1 MLWGGLESVGVAFV
15 SLAVS
20 VVLARLVAPEAFGM
34 IAVLQVF
41 VIPGQVF
48 AEAGMAQAL
57 VRLPHRAPS
66 HDYTALTLNVALAA
80 LVYILMWACA
90 PLIARFYSLPE
101 LTGTARMLALSIPLA
116 SLCVVQTARLT
127 TRMQFGCLSAVSIA
141 AVAAGG
147 LAGAI
152 MAVRGV
158 AVGALVWQQLTTWGV
173 RSLLLWTLYPMRT
186 PYRFSLRAARSLA
199 AFSWNV
205 MVANLINAV
214 FYESLRPMLVGR
226 FIGVMSVALFW
237 RALTL
242 ARVAPQN
249 FCAVLNK
256 VMLPALSLIRNEPAR
271 KREAY
276 SRLISCSSWVIV
288 PVCMLAFAL
297 AEPMFVWVL
306 TDKWID
312 AVPLFRVL
320 IASHMLL
327 PVQLIN
333 CTALNV
339 EGRSGTFMRLEV
351 LKKVIEVSI
360 ICICLPMGLL
370 PFCVGIMCST
380 IITWVLNVAYA
391 RSCTGLG
398 HLAQIRLL
406 LPSLA
411 GGLLASVAAL
421 CVSSLFP
428 SPALQSIFGMAAGAG
443 VYLLYSRLARLSS
456 PVEIRE
462 ILLTHKHSKMP

>member
-1 MLWGGLESVGVAFV
+1 MLWSGLESVGVAFV

-20 VVLARLVAPEAFGM
+20 VVLARLVAPEAFGI

-48 AEAGMAQAL
+48 AEAGMSQAL

-66 HDYTALTLNVALAA
+66 HDYTALTLNVVLAV
-80 LVYILMWACA
+80 LVYMLMWACA
-90 PLIARFYSLPE
+90 PLIAGFYSKPE
-101 LTGTARMLALSIPLA
+101 LAGTARLLALSIPLA
-116 SLCVVQTARLT
+116 SLCVVQTARLS
-127 TRMQFGCLSAVSIA
+127 TRMQFGRLSAISIA

-147 LAGAI
+147 VTGTF
-152 MAVRGV
+152 MAVRG
-158 AVGALVWQQLTTWGV
+158 AAISALVWQQLTTWGM
-173 RSLLLWTLYPMRT
+173 RALLLWTLYPMRA

-205 MVANLINAV
+205 MVANLVNAV
-214 FYESLRPMLVGR
+214 FYNSLHPMLVGR

-242 ARVAPQN
+242 ARVVPQN

-256 VMLPALSLIRNEPAR
+256 VMLPALSMIRNEPAR

-276 SRLISCSSWVIV
+276 SRLISCSSWAIV
-288 PVCMLAFAL
+288 PVCMLAIAL
-297 AEPMFVWVL
+297 AEPLFVWVL
-306 TDKWID
+306 TDKWSG

-320 IASHMLL
+320 LVSHMMM

-339 EGRSGTFMRLEV
+339 EGRSGTFMHLEV
-351 LKKVIEVSI
+351 LKKVIEVII

-370 PFCVGIMCST
+370 PFCIGIMCST
-380 IITWVLNVAYA
+380 MITWVLNVAYA
-391 RSCTGLG
+391 RPCTGLG
-398 HLAQIRLL
+398 HIDQIRLL
-406 LPSLA
+406 LPSVA
-411 GGLLASVAAL
+411 GGLLASAAAL
-421 CVSSLFP
+421 CVSSLFQ
-428 SPALQSIFGMAAGAG
+428 SPAWKSLSGLAVGAG
-443 VYLLYSRLARLSS
+443 VYLFYSRLAHLSA
-456 PVEIRE
+456 PVEIKGV
-462 ILLTHKHSKMP
+462 LLTHKHSQMP